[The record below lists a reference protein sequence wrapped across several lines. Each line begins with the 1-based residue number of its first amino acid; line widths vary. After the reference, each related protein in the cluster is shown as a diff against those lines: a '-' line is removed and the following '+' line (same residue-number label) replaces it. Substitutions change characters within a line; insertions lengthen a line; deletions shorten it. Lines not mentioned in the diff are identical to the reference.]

1 MEQINKIELRGTV
14 GNVYTKSHGETTK
27 TRFSIVTNYAYKS
40 RGGDPVI
47 ETLWLNV
54 TAWEGKDIP
63 DLSGLKKGMCV
74 HLIGRLRPYKY
85 TSSQD
90 GVERQDYEV
99 VAREVVIVEEEA
111 LSAQM
116 R

>member
-14 GNVYTKSHGETTK
+14 GNGTSRPFGETAK

-40 RGGDPVI
+40 RGGEPVI

-85 TSSQD
+85 TNSE

-99 VAREVVIVEEEA
+99 VAKEVIIVEEEA
-111 LSAQM
+111 LSAQVN
-116 R
+116 

>member
-14 GNVYTKSHGETTK
+14 GNVSSRPVGETVV

-40 RGGDPVI
+40 RGGESVI

-54 TAWEGKDIP
+54 TAWEGKGIP

-85 TSSQD
+85 TTSD
-90 GVERQDYEV
+90 GIERQDYEV
-99 VAREVVIVEEEA
+99 VAKEVVIVEEEA

-116 R
+116 G